1 MREGGGSTQ
10 CMQEGGGEYLIIN
23 ENEEGYMFMY
33 WRRVR
38 IRLLRYVIT
47 MGSVTV
53 GHIVYTKGSFRHK
66 LDSYL
71 KCANS
76 D

>member
-1 MREGGGSTQ
+1 MYARG
-10 CMQEGGGEYLIIN
+10 MEYLIIN
-23 ENEEGYMFMY
+23 ENEEGYIFMY

-53 GHIVYTKGSFRHK
+53 RHIVYSKGVFVI
-66 LDSYL
+66 
-71 KCANS
+71 N
-76 D
+76 